1 MFHCHSAIA
10 SGSLTLG
17 ALLTRCVASKLASS
31 AIIIFSVLQCEKKIT
46 FLPHVDATEIFSF
59 MNSLPHVKSVELP
72 CIIFRWS
79 VGLCHAQTDL
89 VDVQI
94 VKNPVNV

>member
-1 MFHCHSAIA
+1 
-10 SGSLTLG
+10 
-17 ALLTRCVASKLASS
+17 
-31 AIIIFSVLQCEKKIT
+31 
-46 FLPHVDATEIFSF
+46 